1 MSDFDKAFDILE
13 SENVDLVP
21 DQPIQETLSSP
32 TFEPSPT
39 NFDQVFADVDFTAT
53 LEPSTNAP
61 LRATFLD
68 ATKQNPDKY
77 AEAVRLSNQSGVPA
91 PIVAPSLEEFK
102 QQAAFD
108 KLDINA
114 MARDFSVTAG
124 FFEDHSI
131 ASQFHDDVDTFTG
144 VEQWLRE
151 KGNYLG
157 SRFERGQVNV
167 ELSGLQARN
176 VYNLIGIPGGTPL
189 TESEIERV
197 DHLHNLQTAI
207 THEDDQ
213 GQFFK
218 AVGAAS
224 EQIPNYIAMANAG
237 AGRLA
242 EGLVTGAAA
251 GATAAVVGGQLGPQ
265 ALAPEEIVTV
275 PAGAVAGGL
284 LGIRSM
290 VPVARASVM
299 KQVLDLET
307 GSSFDEFSR
316 FKDEDGN
323 EIDQQTAAYASI
335 AYGTVAAA
343 LEGFSLSKVGKVFSG
358 SKKLFNSM
366 LKQRVKN
373 VLRSKTARDKLIE
386 LGRNYAVMVG
396 SESITEGLQ
405 QGAQTLFGE
414 FAKFADKESFTEQD
428 INQVLDNV
436 FSVDTLDGVIES
448 AVEGARASAVIGAFG
463 TATTVAINGVKAET
477 QNIAEQ
483 RKIDELAEISQNS
496 KAVKRNRDD
505 VRRFVEQ
512 ASTEDDVVYV
522 PAERLQEY
530 LQENDID
537 AVEDPAFKF
546 IAEQIDDAAALGG
559 DVLIPIPDFVANVA
573 DSDHFDALRPH
584 MRLSADSL
592 TPFESQTESV
602 EHRDYVASLMSE
614 AESNADTFQ
623 ESQQVYES
631 VKQQLIDTGRVTDQV
646 AKISAQIIPAWAAV
660 MSERTGKSVQQVY
673 TESGLAIEGPFVEKQ
688 VELAERVEGLS
699 QEGIETLHEVRDFD
713 KIRILA
719 DDMRKNGW
727 MGRPIVVVDEQAI
740 TGTHR
745 LAAAEEADIDAELF
759 EISSPLVGQVSEE
772 EQLLW
777 GDLIEAR
784 DDFDRL
790 TAAKDLLELD
800 AVDRQLVD
808 LIQAEVDAIEDPNIF
823 RQEAR
828 GFFDPETNL
837 IRLTEAS
844 DMSTFLHESA
854 HFFLEMEKQFN
865 PEGMS
870 PINEWF
876 KRNAGEVA
884 KEANRYL
891 KQEAGISEDLISSDH
906 IIQFIDTGSAG
917 ADEINSA
924 IIRATHEQFARGFE
938 TYLMEGKAPS
948 LELREAFRAFARWLT
963 DLYRKMRGDLRVN
976 LDDEMRQVL
985 DRMLA
990 TEDQINTAEA
1000 VNRYQPLFTDAAMA
1014 GMTEE
1019 AFEAYQKKAQ
1029 SSTDKANE
1037 TLRDKILKEL
1047 TRQTESWWKDEK
1059 AERAE
1064 RITEELI
1071 NQRVYR
1077 AIGQLRDKESQI
1089 KMDRVMV
1096 RNMLGVDKIP
1106 PAFRNMTV
1114 TGAGGVTPDDA
1125 AAFLGYNSGS
1135 EMLNDILDARSIKE
1149 VANEQA
1155 EAEMKVEHGDILNDG
1170 TLDEQAH
1177 DAAHNEERGRAI
1189 LQEMKQLAKGQQR
1202 PTIDRA
1208 TIKQLAAEN
1217 IGRLPL
1223 NKIRPA
1229 KYRRAEIK
1237 AAQAAQSAMDNNDR
1251 GAALRAKTQQAMN
1264 FYLWR
1269 SAVDAQLEGEKIVRF
1284 TRKFSKKTAR
1294 TALAK
1299 AGNGYLDQIDGILAR
1314 FQFRGSVTAA
1324 QEKRD
1329 SIETWAAQR
1338 AEDGDN
1344 IQLTKEVLAET
1355 FRMHYKE
1362 IPFDQLKGVRDSLKN
1377 LDHVARFANKIKR
1390 EEELIEFQEV
1400 KKEWLDHLDNLPD
1413 KFTASRADIVTGG
1426 VVKKFNWSISQM
1438 TKIPFLASWLDGGE
1452 RIGLS
1457 HDLMIQPI
1465 TDATQQ
1471 EQRLWNQVGK
1481 KVMDAI
1487 NGRSKEDVR
1496 RHNTKLFIPEIDDH
1510 LFGHQL
1516 ISVALNT
1523 GNRSNLEK
1531 MLKGEG
1537 WVTPDA
1543 TDEEIS
1549 VNNPQLQAVLRHM
1562 SESDWQLVD
1571 LIWRQI
1577 DELFPL
1583 MAEVHK
1589 KTSGLTLA
1597 KVDAQKVDTSFGEFR
1612 GGYYPIKYDPLRSK
1626 RASDTQDKIDEQ
1638 TQSMFGDGGFIKP
1651 TADTG
1656 AKIERTQYFAPIRFS
1671 LDVVPNHIQEVI
1683 HYITHFDSVRQIHKL
1698 TNDPEISDKI
1708 VSKIGRDEY
1717 RQIKPWLNDIAK
1729 DGREA
1734 PSKTFFE
1741 EILRRLRFGTTL
1753 GMMGFKASTGVIQ
1766 ISGLSNT
1773 YAEVGA
1779 KYANRGL
1786 RHVVGSPQTMK
1797 DAWKF
1802 ASENSKIMENRVN
1815 TMDREVRNAMQKIE
1829 GKRGL
1834 LATTQEVSMKHIAL
1848 VQTYMVDLPSWYAGY
1863 YKGIDEAKVDLNA
1876 ENFNSMSDY
1885 NDAVEKKATQR
1896 ADWVVENVQ
1905 GSGLTKDLPAIMR
1918 NQSESNR
1925 MFTMF
1930 FTFFSSLWNME
1941 RDVVRGTKA
1950 GRYSATTLAA
1960 KVMFLFMIPVAFEMA
1975 MRGQLSDDDDDDRSA
1990 WERYLTGLALYPVQ
2004 SVPFIRDVVNG
2015 VSGEY
2020 KFQLTP
2026 LAGIIEQGLKGA
2038 PKVSEALLTDEEL
2051 SKGSVKGASKLIG
2064 AWFGIPGVSQA
2075 WNSSEHL
2082 EEVIAD
2088 GEEFTV
2094 RELLFGPD
2102 RGK

>member
-1 MSDFDKAFDILE
+1 MEQAQIPTVDFQSQLKSDFPDTKLSLSGKGRVVTLDKIIVPEEQRGQGVGTEIMQRLTDWADANGKTIAATPSSDFGGTKSRVRALNKRFGFVDNKGRNKDFEI
-13 SENVDLVP
+13 SE
-21 DQPIQETLSSP
+21 TMYR
-32 TFEPSPT
+32 EP
-39 NFDQVFADVDFTAT
+39 VERA
-53 LEPSTNAP
+53 EP
-61 LRATFLD
+61 LRQEPVQTDTD
-68 ATKQNPDKY
+68 AFEAWSGGGEVVNPEDI
-77 AEAVRLSNQSGVPA
+77 NDH
-91 PIVAPSLEEFK
+91 EFK
-102 QQAAFD
+102 QNTPTVVRVFHGTTHKFD
-108 KLDINA
+108 
-114 MARDFSVTAG
+114 V
-124 FFEDHSI
+124 
-131 ASQFHDDVDTFTG
+131 
-144 VEQWLRE
+144 
-151 KGNYLG
+151 
-157 SRFERGQVNV
+157 
-167 ELSGLQARN
+167 
-176 VYNLIGIPGGTPL
+176 
-189 TESEIERV
+189 
-197 DHLHNLQTAI
+197 
-207 THEDDQ
+207 
-213 GQFFK
+213 
-218 AVGAAS
+218 
-224 EQIPNYIAMANAG
+224 
-237 AGRLA
+237 
-242 EGLVTGAAA
+242 
-251 GATAAVVGGQLGPQ
+251 
-265 ALAPEEIVTV
+265 
-275 PAGAVAGGL
+275 
-284 LGIRSM
+284 
-290 VPVARASVM
+290 
-299 KQVLDLET
+299 
-307 GSSFDEFSR
+307 
-316 FKDEDGN
+316 
-323 EIDQQTAAYASI
+323 
-335 AYGTVAAA
+335 
-343 LEGFSLSKVGKVFSG
+343 
-358 SKKLFNSM
+358 
-366 LKQRVKN
+366 
-373 VLRSKTARDKLIE
+373 
-386 LGRNYAVMVG
+386 
-396 SESITEGLQ
+396 
-405 QGAQTLFGE
+405 
-414 FAKFADKESFTEQD
+414 
-428 INQVLDNV
+428 
-436 FSVDTLDGVIES
+436 
-448 AVEGARASAVIGAFG
+448 
-463 TATTVAINGVKAET
+463 
-477 QNIAEQ
+477 
-483 RKIDELAEISQNS
+483 
-496 KAVKRNRDD
+496 
-505 VRRFVEQ
+505 
-512 ASTEDDVVYV
+512 
-522 PAERLQEY
+522 
-530 LQENDID
+530 
-537 AVEDPAFKF
+537 
-546 IAEQIDDAAALGG
+546 
-559 DVLIPIPDFVANVA
+559 
-573 DSDHFDALRPH
+573 FDALRGNMEGQFGNVNYFTSSEQDATDNYAGEGPDLTNRINQRAELIEDDIQEVIDDSDLQSAIDQFIPEADQFIEDASDIAQVLARQELSGGQDQTMELFVRVDNPFVIGENTEWIEFVDDAEVDELAVIRVSETHDIDVSEVEENREDYEDEIDEARWEIQEETPH
-584 MRLSADSL
+584 RLIEAIQEVSNRNG
-592 TPFESQTESV
+592 V
-602 EHRDYVASLMSE
+602 EASNLAAEIYDLGSE
-614 AESNADTFQ
+614 AKPE
-623 ESQQVYES
+623 
-631 VKQQLIDTGRVTDQV
+631 
-646 AKISAQIIPAWAAV
+646 
-660 MSERTGKSVQQVY
+660 
-673 TESGLAIEGPFVEKQ
+673 
-688 VELAERVEGLS
+688 
-699 QEGIETLHEVRDFD
+699 
-713 KIRILA
+713 
-719 DDMRKNGW
+719 
-727 MGRPIVVVDEQAI
+727 
-740 TGTHR
+740 
-745 LAAAEEADIDAELF
+745 DI
-759 EISSPLVGQVSEE
+759 
-772 EQLLW
+772 EQLLRNSEDYIYAEDPDT
-777 GDLIEAR
+777 GDLIGS
-784 DDFDRL
+784 
-790 TAAKDLLELD
+790 K
-800 AVDRQLVD
+800 LV
-808 LIQAEVDAIEDPNIF
+808 AEVIEEMGFDSIILKNAEQRFETMSMEPGTAHVHIFDSNKSNIKSATENVGTFDPADPNIF

-884 KEANRYL
+884 KEANRYDPSVIIL
-891 KQEAGISEDLISSDH
+891 ESHVKQYL
-906 IIQFIDTGSAG
+906 DTGAVDTGTSVES
-917 ADEINSA
+917 DQRRSDA

-963 DLYRKMRGDLRVN
+963 DLYRKVRGDLRVN

-1019 AFEAYQKKAQ
+1019 AFAAYQKKTQA
-1029 SSTDKANE
+1029 STDKANE
-1037 TLRDKILKEL
+1037 NLREKILKEL

-1064 RITEELI
+1064 RITEELS
-1071 NQRVYR
+1071 NQRVYL
-1077 AIGQLRDKESQI
+1077 AINALRDKESQI

-1096 RNMLGVDKIP
+1096 RTLLGVDKIP

-1114 TGAGGVTPDDA
+1114 TGASPIQIYSDVMMDALGLMGEDINSGFSEKLVIDGYQKNATLSESAVANPWYVDAGYSKKETIAALRNAKTGKTLTIKQQTIVDDAIDFIKLRASEILKPETTGNLNVGDTFIGETPNGDIDELVVIESNDETKVIRTTSGVTFSVDSTFDNIQIAGGVVNVDVKTVPKTALTPDDA

-1135 EMLNDILDARSIKE
+1135 ELLNNILDTRPINE

-1170 TLDEQAH
+1170 TLDEQAQ
-1177 DAAHNEERGRAI
+1177 DAAHDEERGRAI

-1202 PTIDRA
+1202 PSIDRA

-1217 IGRLPL
+1217 IDRLAL

-1229 KYRRAEIK
+1229 TYRRAEIK
-1237 AAQAAQSAMDNNDR
+1237 AAQAAQTAMDNNDR

-1269 SAVDAQLEGEKIVRF
+1269 AAVDAQLEGEKIVRF
-1284 TRKFSKKTAR
+1284 TRKFSKKSIR

-1299 AGNGYLDQIDGILAR
+1299 AGNGYLDQIDGVLAR
-1314 FQFRGSVTAA
+1314 FQFKGSVTAA

-1362 IPFDQLKGVRDSLKN
+1362 IPFAQLKGVRDSLKN

-1390 EEELIEFQEV
+1390 DEELIEFQEV
-1400 KKEWLDHLDNLPD
+1400 KKEWIDHLDNLPD
-1413 KFTASRADIVTGG
+1413 KFAASRADIVTRG

-1438 TKIPFLASWLDGGE
+1438 TKIPFLASWLDGGK
-1452 RIGLS
+1452 RVGLS

-1471 EQRLWNQVGK
+1471 EQQLWSQVGK
-1481 KVMDAI
+1481 KVMDGI
-1487 NGRSKEDVR
+1487 NGRSKKDVA
-1496 RHNTKLFIPEIDDH
+1496 RHNRKLFIPEIDDH

-1543 TDEEIS
+1543 TDEEIT
-1549 VNNPQLQAVLRHM
+1549 VNNPQLQAILLHM

-1597 KVDAQKVDTSFGEFR
+1597 KVEAQEVITAFGKFR

-1651 TADTG
+1651 NADTG

-1741 EILRRLRFGTTL
+1741 EILRKLRFGTTL

-1773 YAEVGA
+1773 YAEVGS
-1779 KYANRGL
+1779 KHANRAL
-1786 RHVVGSPQTMK
+1786 RHVVGSPQSMK

-1834 LATTQEVSMKHIAL
+1834 LAATQEVSMKHIAL

-1876 ENFNSMSDY
+1876 DNFDSMSDY
-1885 NDAVEKKATQR
+1885 NDAVEKKAIQQ
-1896 ADWVVENVQ
+1896 ADWVVENIQ
-1905 GSGLTKDLPAIMR
+1905 GSGLTKDLPSIMR

-1941 RDVVRGTKA
+1941 RDVVRGAKA

-1960 KVMFLFMIPVAFEMA
+1960 KAMFLFMIPVAFEMA
-1975 MRGQLSDDDDDDRSA
+1975 MRGQLSDDGDDDRSA

-2004 SVPFIRDVVNG
+2004 SVPFVRDVVNG

-2075 WNSSEHL
+2075 WNSGEHL
-2082 EEVIAD
+2082 EEVIED